1 LNDDD
6 AAARAVGEL
15 QGVLDLEEF
24 QGRLM
29 VALQRM
35 LPSDFVSLNGLGP
48 AAGVE
53 RFRRT
58 QDGRATGSRTSSRL
72 GSSRTR
78 AGRGQ

>member
-1 LNDDD
+1 LNDDT
-6 AAARAVGEL
+6 RLLELVGEP
-15 QGVLDLEEF
+15 QGVLNLEEF

-58 QDGRATGSRTSSRL
+58 QDGRAYRFSDAVTPGAL
-72 GSSRTR
+72 
-78 AGRGQ
+78 